1 MGAASSTDNVALTG
15 NITAQTTTTVNTI
28 NMGANNVTLSAAG
41 QILSTNGLLSSG
53 STTATLGF
61 AGTTAA
67 TTGVLQ
73 AKAAGDE
80 IVIRVNG
87 SNDKLTL
94 NAIIQN
100 VGAGVTASS
109 LTKTGA
115 GTLVLNDNSNNNT
128 YTGNTFLNAG
138 TVQLGSAN
146 AGSGTRNWF
155 GTGVL
160 TIADGASIT
169 SISDPAKTVANA
181 VTLSGGYANL
191 SSRDIFFQAKFRV
204 RVAWLWLA
212 RAGG

>member
-1 MGAASSTDNVALTG
+1 MLDRGYFYNSSSYAAYDTGGFVRAYTAGDADYLSVAGGGTMGAASSTDNVALTG
-15 NITAQTTTTVNTI
+15 SITAQTTTTVNTI

-109 LTKTGA
+109 LSANLIGA
-115 GTLVLNDNSNNNT
+115 G
-128 YTGNTFLNAG
+128 A
-138 TVQLGSAN
+138 
-146 AGSGTRNWF
+146 
-155 GTGVL
+155 L
-160 TIADGASIT
+160 TM
-169 SISDPAKTVANA
+169 N
-181 VTLSGGYANL
+181 
-191 SSRDIFFQAKFRV
+191 
-204 RVAWLWLA
+204 
-212 RAGG
+212 

>member
-15 NITAQTTTTVNTI
+15 SITAQTTTTVNTI

-109 LTKTGA
+109 LSANLIGA
-115 GTLVLNDNSNNNT
+115 G
-128 YTGNTFLNAG
+128 A
-138 TVQLGSAN
+138 
-146 AGSGTRNWF
+146 
-155 GTGVL
+155 L
-160 TIADGASIT
+160 TM
-169 SISDPAKTVANA
+169 N
-181 VTLSGGYANL
+181 
-191 SSRDIFFQAKFRV
+191 
-204 RVAWLWLA
+204 
-212 RAGG
+212 